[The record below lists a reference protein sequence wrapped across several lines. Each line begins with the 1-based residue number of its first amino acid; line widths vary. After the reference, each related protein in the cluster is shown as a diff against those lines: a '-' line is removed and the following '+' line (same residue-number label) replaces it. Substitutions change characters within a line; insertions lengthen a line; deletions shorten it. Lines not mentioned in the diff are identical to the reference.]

1 MKSYLLTYL
10 KIKHCRLPSPK
21 LLFLGVIVKTVIYF
35 QSFRLLNF
43 DISKNINNGQNKETR
58 RFFAQNNS

>member
-10 KIKHCRLPSPK
+10 KIKHCRLQSPK